1 MMDRETF
8 LDMVREVANQQRQN
22 PGANNVPNQEGQ
34 TMFDRFM
41 KQRPNSFKEAK
52 HPMDAEAWIDH
63 MEKIFR
69 VLNCSEEEKARFG
82 VYRLEG
88 DAGTWWKSV
97 VASHPA
103 GYEDALTWNVFKA
116 QFDQ

>member
-1 MMDRETF
+1 MMDMDTF

-22 PGANNVPNQEGQ
+22 PTGNVPNQEGQ

-41 KQRPNSFKEAK
+41 KQRPNCLKEAK
-52 HPMDAEAWIDH
+52 HPMDAEACIYH

-82 VYRLEG
+82 IHHLEG
-88 DAGTWWKSV
+88 DASTW
-97 VASHPA
+97 
-103 GYEDALTWNVFKA
+103 
-116 QFDQ
+116 